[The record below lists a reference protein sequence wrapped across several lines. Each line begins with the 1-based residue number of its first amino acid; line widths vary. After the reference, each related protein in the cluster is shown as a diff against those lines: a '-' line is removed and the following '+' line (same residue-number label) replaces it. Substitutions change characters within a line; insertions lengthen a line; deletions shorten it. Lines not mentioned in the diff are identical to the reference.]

1 MHWPVKFG
9 GGGLDPLVTF
19 AVEEQMGY
27 HWLPMSSYLLSVKT
41 IGNALLQYATE
52 EMCAAFIPRIASGE
66 LIFCQG
72 FSEPEAGTDL
82 GSLRTAA
89 VRDGDRF
96 MVNGRKIWTSSAEHA
111 DWVYLAVRTG
121 TRRYQH
127 RGLSVFLVDINTPGI
142 VVDVHQTLGGGTIGE
157 LTLTDV
163 AVPADQVVGEID
175 GGWQILMGTLDYE
188 RVTSEKVGV
197 MLRLLDELKPLV
209 ADRSGRQTL
218 ARIRGDVHIA
228 REHGGA
234 RHRTAGRRPGRQCG
248 VVDGEAFDRPVDA
261 GARCHRRRP
270 GRTAR
275 AGRAQPR
282 SGAGRQARGVR
293 PRRGSDDHCR
303 RSVGHPAQEHLP
315 PADRNP
321 VMTERLPLE
330 GLRVLDYAQYVAG
343 PFAAML
349 LADLGA
355 EVIKVEPPRGDAWRH
370 YEPVTA
376 DGGKWFLSLNRNKK
390 SVVADLKTVAGH

>member
-1 MHWPVKFG
+1 MTTAVHTTSSADTHASVLAGTAAEVARLAAEFETLGCGAPPVQGSPSDADSRNAYTAYGKAGLIGLHWPVEFG
-9 GGGLDPLVTF
+9 GGGLDPLITF

-41 IGNALLQYATE
+41 IGNALLQYATAQ
-52 EMCAAFIPRIASGE
+52 MCAAFIPRIASGE

-82 GSLRTAA
+82 GSLRTTA
-89 VRDGDRF
+89 VHDGDRF

-121 TRRYQH
+121 TPESRH

-197 MLRLLDELKPLV
+197 MLRLLDELEPLV
-209 ADRSGRQTL
+209 TDRGGRQTL

-228 REHGGA
+228 REHGRRATARLAAGQDASAESSMAKLSIALLMQELAATAVELVGPRALVEHGPGA
-234 RHRTAGRRPGRQCG
+234 VLDGKLAAFARAAVATTIAGG
-248 VVDGEAFDRPVDA
+248 VSDIQRKNIS
-261 GARCHRRRP
+261 RRRI
-270 GRTAR
+270 GI
-275 AGRAQPR
+275 R
-282 SGAGRQARGVR
+282 S
-293 PRRGSDDHCR
+293 
-303 RSVGHPAQEHLP
+303 
-315 PADRNP
+315 
-321 VMTERLPLE
+321 
-330 GLRVLDYAQYVAG
+330 
-343 PFAAML
+343 
-349 LADLGA
+349 
-355 EVIKVEPPRGDAWRH
+355 
-370 YEPVTA
+370 
-376 DGGKWFLSLNRNKK
+376 
-390 SVVADLKTVAGH
+390 